1 MWDEKPYID
10 KGTILEIEKEKLIKY
25 SYWSSFSGTE
35 DVPENYAN
43 VCYSISDCEGET
55 LFTVTQDGHKTE
67 EAREHS
73 KQNWQSILNSLKELL
88 EH

>member
-43 VCYSISDCEGET
+43 VCYSISDYEGET
-55 LFTVTQDGHKTE
+55 LFTVTQDGQKTE